1 MTLAEATLNFKEMKM
16 KAVAIVVALS
26 LSGCATYQPI
36 VDTKGVD
43 MNQYNT
49 DLRECQ
55 SYAGQVDA
63 GSHAAAGAVAGVVL
77 GAVIGALIGGRQG
90 ANFGAATYGVT
101 GAAAGGA
108 EGAQAQRGI
117 ILRCMTGR
125 GYRALY

>member
-1 MTLAEATLNFKEMKM
+1 MKRIAILTLALA
-16 KAVAIVVALS
+16 
-26 LSGCATYQPI
+26 GCATYQPI

-43 MNQYNT
+43 MNQYNA

-55 SYAGQVDA
+55 AYAEQVSP
-63 GSHAAAGAVAGVVL
+63 GNHAVAGAVGGAVL

-90 ANFGAATYGVT
+90 ANYGAGVYGVT